1 MIKYKTLECIIYNW
15 NVLFLISSCT
25 NGNLIFSRYLL
36 IINLQVLK
44 YNKGYIR
51 LLSLHTKRAEK
62 RCQSI
67 LGLFISFAECNK
79 NIYHGEYIY
88 IKYL

>member
-1 MIKYKTLECIIYNW
+1 MYYLYNW
-15 NVLFLISSCT
+15 NILFLISSYM

-51 LLSLHTKRAEK
+51 LV
-62 RCQSI
+62 
-67 LGLFISFAECNK
+67 LFA
-79 NIYHGEYIY
+79 H
-88 IKYL
+88 

>member
-1 MIKYKTLECIIYNW
+1 MDSEVIKLPKVFFDYIMSTKHDRIQNTWMYYLYNW
-15 NVLFLISSCT
+15 NVLFPISSYM

-51 LLSLHTKRAEK
+51 LV
-62 RCQSI
+62 
-67 LGLFISFAECNK
+67 LFA
-79 NIYHGEYIY
+79 H
-88 IKYL
+88 